1 MIDKHNRFE
10 DEVFTYQET
19 KDGKV
24 FIFWYGKQVTT
35 LKGDKATKF
44 LAAVDGLD
52 EREAQLV
59 MAKVT
64 GNFKHGNERR

>member
-10 DEVFTYQET
+10 EEVFTYQET

-24 FIFWYGKQVTT
+24 FISWYSKQVTT
-35 LKGDKATKF
+35 LKGDKAKKF
-44 LAAVDGLD
+44 LADIDGLD
-52 EREAQLV
+52 DREAQLV